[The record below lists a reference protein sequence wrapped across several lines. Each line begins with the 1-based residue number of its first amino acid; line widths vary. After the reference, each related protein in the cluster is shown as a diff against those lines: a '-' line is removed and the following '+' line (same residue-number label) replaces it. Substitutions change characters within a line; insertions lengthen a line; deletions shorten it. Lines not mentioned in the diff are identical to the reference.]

1 VENNKEKLYNVVS
14 EILGVKKS
22 DINEK
27 SSQDNI
33 ENWDSLAIV
42 NMVTELERAFD
53 VQFDILEIVEFY
65 SIEIIRLILIEKGVK
80 L

>member
-1 VENNKEKLYNVVS
+1 MENF
-14 EILGVKKS
+14 EILRMTIANILRIDK
-22 DINEK
+22 DQIDEN

-42 NMVTELERAFD
+42 NMVTELEKVFN

-65 SIEIIRLILIEKGVK
+65 SVEIIKLTLIDKGIK
-80 L
+80 F

>member
-1 VENNKEKLYNVVS
+1 MENNKEKLYNVVS

>member
-1 VENNKEKLYNVVS
+1 MENNKEKLYNVVS

-65 SIEIIRLILIEKGVK
+65 SIEIIRLILIDKGVK

>member
-1 VENNKEKLYNVVS
+1 VNNQEKLLNSIS
-14 EILGVKKS
+14 EVLGITKS
-22 DINEK
+22 NINED

-42 NMVTELERAFD
+42 NMVTDLECVFN

-65 SIEIIRLILIEKGVK
+65 SVEIIKLILIEKGVK
-80 L
+80 F

>member
-1 VENNKEKLYNVVS
+1 MEDRIKKVMSDVFDIDIESINN
-14 EILGVKKS
+14 
-22 DINEK
+22 D
-27 SSQDNI
+27 SSPDNI

>member
-1 VENNKEKLYNVVS
+1 MNNQEKLLNSIS
-14 EILGVKKS
+14 EVLGITKS
-22 DINEK
+22 NINED

-42 NMVTELERAFD
+42 NMVTDLECVFN

-65 SIEIIRLILIEKGVK
+65 SVEIIKLILIEKGVK
-80 L
+80 F

>member
-1 VENNKEKLYNVVS
+1 MDNNKEKLYNVVS